1 MTLKRRFVLGCS
13 VVSMVGALTGC
24 AVSQKQPFRMS
35 FVPPA
40 IMPAGPSG
48 EITEPPLDI
57 APGFLDRE
65 TPKFLGSNPDIPLR
79 LTELDNRLRRAEERF
94 QSGKRLLAEGD
105 ADGARR
111 EFDRAIDL
119 LLSTS
124 EATPERQRMERKF
137 EDLVES
143 IHRYDME
150 ALGGG
155 EPDRLLTFEKSPLD
169 EILELTFPID
179 PRLKNKVKEEVRATV
194 SQLPL
199 EVRDPVLSYINYFSS
214 ERGKR
219 TIMAGLRRAGRYR
232 PLISRILDEEGV
244 PQELI
249 QLAQAESGFMPRAI
263 SRKAATGMWQFVQF
277 RGREY
282 GLFQSAYHDDR
293 LDPEKATRAAARHL
307 RDLYQQFGDWYLAMA
322 AYNCGPLCVERAV
335 QRTGYADFWE
345 LRGRNVLPRE
355 TSNYVPAI
363 LAMIIVI
370 KNAKDYGVEGVEP
383 DAPLEYDTIELRAST
398 NVALIADAADR
409 PVSLIREMNPSLLKN
424 LAPAGYQLH
433 VPKGM
438 ASYVTAAL
446 EMVPQTQRNAWR
458 MHRVGEGEALPAIAR
473 RFGASV
479 SSILGANR
487 GLADQPE
494 PGDLIVIPATLRP
507 EPRTVARKG
516 APVRRPAAARASAS
530 NSKRLAATAARK
542 PAGKTAVSGKKTG
555 GTVRVA
561 QTSSSKRPAAAR
573 N

>member
-1 MTLKRRFVLGCS
+1 MTLKSRFVLGCS
-13 VVSMVGALTGC
+13 VVSIVGALAGC

-35 FVPPA
+35 FVPP
-40 IMPAGPSG
+40 PAAPPAPRG
-48 EITEPPLDI
+48 EITEPPPDI
-57 APGFLDRE
+57 AAGFLDRE
-65 TPKFLGSNPDIPLR
+65 IPKFLGSNLDIPPR
-79 LTELDNRLRRAEERF
+79 LTQLDNRLRRAEERF
-94 QSGKRLLAEGD
+94 QGGKRLLVEGD
-105 ADGARR
+105 AGGARR

-124 EATPERQRMERKF
+124 ETTPQRQRMEKKF
-137 EDLVES
+137 EDLVEL
-143 IHRYDME
+143 IHRYDLE

-155 EPDRLLTFEKSPLD
+155 EPDRLLTFEKSPLE

-179 PRLKNKVKEEVRATV
+179 PRLKDKVKEEVRATV

-214 ERGKR
+214 DRGKR

-249 QLAQAESGFMPRAI
+249 QLAQAESGFMPRAV

-322 AYNCGPLCVERAV
+322 AYNCGPLNVERAV

-370 KNAKDYGVEGVEP
+370 KNAKDYGLEGVEP
-383 DAPLEYDTIELRAST
+383 DAPLEYDTIELRAPT
-398 NVALIADAADR
+398 NIALIADAADR
-409 PVSLIREMNPSLLKN
+409 PVALVREMNPALLRN

-433 VPKGM
+433 VPKGT

-446 EMVPQTQRNAWR
+446 EMVPQTRRNAWR
-458 MHRVGEGEALPAIAR
+458 MHRVGEGETLPAIAR

-479 SSILGANR
+479 SSIQGANR

-494 PGDLIVIPATLRP
+494 PGDLVVIPATPKP

-516 APVRRPAAARASAS
+516 APVRRPTAARASAS
-530 NSKRLAATAARK
+530 GSKRPATTAARK
-542 PAGKTAVSGKKTG
+542 PAGKTASGKKTG

-561 QTSSSKRPAAAR
+561 QTSSSRPPAAAR
-573 N
+573 D

>member
-1 MTLKRRFVLGCS
+1 MTLKNRFVLGCS
-13 VVSMVGALTGC
+13 VVSIVGALAGC

-35 FVPPA
+35 FMPPVTA
-40 IMPAGPSG
+40 PAGPSG
-48 EITEPPLDI
+48 EITEPPPDI

-79 LTELDNRLRRAEERF
+79 LTEIDDRLRRAEDRF

-124 EATPERQRMERKF
+124 DTTPERHRMEKKF

-143 IHRYDME
+143 IHRYDLE
-150 ALGGG
+150 AMGGG
-155 EPDRLLTFEKSPLD
+155 EPDRLLTFEESPLD

-179 PRLKNKVKEEVRATV
+179 PRLKNKVKEEVQATV

-214 ERGKR
+214 DRGKR
-219 TIMAGLRRAGRYR
+219 AIMAGLRRAGRYR

-249 QLAQAESGFMPRAI
+249 QLAQAESGFMPRAV

-282 GLFQSAYHDDR
+282 GLVQSAYHDDR

-335 QRTGYADFWE
+335 ERTGYADFWE

-370 KNAKDYGVEGVEP
+370 KNSKDYGLEGVEP
-383 DAPLEYDTIELRAST
+383 DPPLEYDTIELRAPT
-398 NVALIADAADR
+398 NVALIADASDR

-446 EMVPQTQRNAWR
+446 EMVPQNRRNAWR
-458 MHRVGEGEALPAIAR
+458 MHRVGEGETVPAIAR

-479 SSILGANR
+479 SSIQGANL

-494 PGDLIVIPATLRP
+494 PGDLLVIPATPKP
-507 EPRTVARKG
+507 EPRAVARKR

-530 NSKRLAATAARK
+530 NSKRPATSAARK
-542 PAGKTAVSGKKTG
+542 PAGKTASGNQTG
-555 GTVRVA
+555 GPVRVA
-561 QTSSSKRPAAAR
+561 QSSSSKRPAAAR